1 MLNTGKMKYIPAR
14 MIATKISKASIG
26 RENTLGDGAAQA
38 ASGQAV
44 LHWHDVVAAV
54 DFSLTGASD
63 RFGLD
68 HVAELRRCPLD
79 SCEPEPGPG
88 LVGAVIL
95 PGSAA
100 TAGTPA

>member
-44 LHWHDVVAAV
+44 LNWHDVVAAV
-54 DFSLTGASD
+54 DLTLKGFRLHSD
-63 RFGLD
+63 
-68 HVAELRRCPLD
+68 P
-79 SCEPEPGPG
+79 CEG
-88 LVGAVIL
+88 
-95 PGSAA
+95 GS
-100 TAGTPA
+100 GW